1 MRGLGTCSITC
12 ERVGSHEIQEAKD
25 SIANNDYEERKKKLQ
40 HKLRV
45 HWTKKTLSF
54 YCHFFVY
61 KHLSLHKMVQ
71 RELKKRKKKKNTLVK
86 KQNKGPQI

>member
-1 MRGLGTCSITC
+1 MR
-12 ERVGSHEIQEAKD
+12 EGSHEIHEAKD
-25 SIANNDYEERKKKLQ
+25 RIANNEYDERKKKLQ

-54 YCHFFVY
+54 YYHFFVY

-71 RELKKRKKKKNTLVK
+71 RELKKKKEYTSKERKQGTPNMKRRR
-86 KQNKGPQI
+86 KGSIRL

>member
-1 MRGLGTCSITC
+1 MRRFYERSRDMYLPVREWGLMRYKRQKTALPTMNM
-12 ERVGSHEIQEAKD
+12 KK
-25 SIANNDYEERKKKLQ
+25 ERKKKLQ

-71 RELKKRKKKKNTLVK
+71 RELKKRKKKEYTSKETK
-86 KQNKGPQI
+86 